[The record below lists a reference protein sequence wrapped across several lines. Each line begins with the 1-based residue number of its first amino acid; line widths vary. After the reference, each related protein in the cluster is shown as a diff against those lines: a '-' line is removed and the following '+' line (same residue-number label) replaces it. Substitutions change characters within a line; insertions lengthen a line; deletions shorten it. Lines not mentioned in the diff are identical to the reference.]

1 MEWVIINLI
10 ESFLLTWFVTSI
22 LDIKSHKIWIYRIFM
37 ISMNFTI
44 ITISNYSN
52 FYDIL
57 LTSLLIILN
66 SIISYYFTYNKIN
79 EIVLVLCIESVFNA
93 LVIILTVFINEIF
106 DLKQYFD
113 LITKIFYLVL
123 GKMFLSYFN
132 KNKVFFNDFPCNRLS
147 ILLFSFH
154 FVLQHILQ
162 IYLILKTN
170 IPEVHITF
178 IMLFACSIGMFWVM
192 QYILK
197 SNYVNSE
204 YEKLKQKYQNE
215 QALLHIYDQLKMAK
229 HDLKHD
235 YQLIAYYLNQKDY
248 QKIKEL
254 ISNRKDVLAS
264 IPVFVKT
271 KNELI
276 NVIINNKIMSAD
288 MKQIKVECLINV
300 SQKLPIQDYIFN
312 CLLSNI
318 LDNAIE
324 NCHENGLIEIHIL
337 YDEPILY
344 IQVINDVDSSFNQT
358 LKTKKDKQKHGY
370 GLKSVCKIVHQYHG
384 EMDIQYDDKKFIIQL
399 SLILQ

>member
-132 KNKVFFNDFPCNRLS
+132 KNKVFF
-147 ILLFSFH
+147 
-154 FVLQHILQ
+154 
-162 IYLILKTN
+162 
-170 IPEVHITF
+170 
-178 IMLFACSIGMFWVM
+178 
-192 QYILK
+192 
-197 SNYVNSE
+197 
-204 YEKLKQKYQNE
+204 
-215 QALLHIYDQLKMAK
+215 
-229 HDLKHD
+229 
-235 YQLIAYYLNQKDY
+235 
-248 QKIKEL
+248 
-254 ISNRKDVLAS
+254 
-264 IPVFVKT
+264 
-271 KNELI
+271 
-276 NVIINNKIMSAD
+276 
-288 MKQIKVECLINV
+288 
-300 SQKLPIQDYIFN
+300 
-312 CLLSNI
+312 
-318 LDNAIE
+318 
-324 NCHENGLIEIHIL
+324 
-337 YDEPILY
+337 
-344 IQVINDVDSSFNQT
+344 
-358 LKTKKDKQKHGY
+358 
-370 GLKSVCKIVHQYHG
+370 
-384 EMDIQYDDKKFIIQL
+384 
-399 SLILQ
+399 